1 MLLHYYNKY
10 RIVDFDPDGEVLSG
24 MYSRLA
30 NGFSGADAE
39 NICREEAMKWIREN
53 TGFYEGNLSDAKWKL
68 L

>member
-1 MLLHYYNKY
+1 
-10 RIVDFDPDGEVLSG
+10 